1 MKNLAIAAAV
11 IMLLSTSAHTQTTEL
26 TLTCN
31 GKSTFGTKE
40 TQSINNMGLVLNLTE
55 KTVTGFVGIVA
66 TIYKSDTTTIFFQ
79 GKETFPLETV
89 VAGSMDR
96 ITGSVS
102 VIINYM
108 GDDDTPSSTASLE
121 LTCAPTPTK
130 RLF

>member
-1 MKNLAIAAAV
+1 
-11 IMLLSTSAHTQTTEL
+11 
-26 TLTCN
+26 
-31 GKSTFGTKE
+31 
-40 TQSINNMGLVLNLTE
+40 MGVVVNLTE

-66 TIYKSDTTTIFFQ
+66 TIYKSDTTTILFQ

-89 VAGSMDR
+89 VTGSMDR

-102 VIINYM
+102 VIINSM
-108 GDDDTPSSTASLE
+108 GDDDTPSSTASVE

>member
-1 MKNLAIAAAV
+1 MKKLAIAAAV

-26 TLTCN
+26 TLACG
-31 GKSTFGTKE
+31 GKSASGTKE
-40 TQSINNMGLVLNLTE
+40 MQFINNIGVIVNLTE

-66 TIYKSDTTTIFFQ
+66 NIYKSDNTTIFFQ

-89 VAGSMDR
+89 VTGSMDR

-102 VIINYM
+102 IVINSM